1 MYKLINVKKPKI
13 LVEQNEKCSTTN
25 IIAVQNDNVQ
35 QQKIIVLQKRKKY
48 GWKQNNVYA

>member
-1 MYKLINVKKPKI
+1 MKNVQQQILQLNKMINVQQQI
-13 LVEQNEKCSTTN
+13 LQLYKM
-25 IIAVQNDNVQ
+25 IDVQ